1 MEFIQNLFATVLL
14 GVWVVGSI
22 GLVVALVQNIIHDR
36 NQEKREVARAERD
49 KEYHEKRMKEM
60 R

>member
-1 MEFIQNLFATVLL
+1 MEFIQNLFATILL

-22 GLVVALVQNIIHDR
+22 GLIVCLVQNIIHDR
-36 NQEKREVARAERD
+36 NQEKREAARADRD
-49 KEYHEKRMKEM
+49 KEYHEKRMREL

>member
-36 NQEKREVARAERD
+36 NQEKREAARADRD
-49 KEYHEKRMKEM
+49 KEYHDKRMKEL

>member
-1 MEFIQNLFATVLL
+1 MEFVQNLFATILL

-22 GLVVALVQNIIHDR
+22 GLVVGLVQNIIHDR
-36 NQEKREVARAERD
+36 NQEKRETARAERD
-49 KEYHEKRMKEM
+49 KEYHEKRMSEM